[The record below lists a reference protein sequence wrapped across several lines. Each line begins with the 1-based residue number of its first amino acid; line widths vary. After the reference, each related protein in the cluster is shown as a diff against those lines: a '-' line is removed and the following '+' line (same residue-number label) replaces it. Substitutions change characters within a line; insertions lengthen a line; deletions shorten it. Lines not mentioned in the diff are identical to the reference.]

1 MTEYWVIVALIFGCT
16 SAADFCQYP
25 YECVAI
31 GYCSTWILTDYE
43 STTSCNSN
51 QHCCLNANGAWW
63 LQAGNNYQ
71 AAPTTNWQQN
81 SLLNEDTTPFA
92 TNVNYNPAVIPRNQ
106 VGNYYQNT
114 ATTQRSR
121 EPAYFTQPTPAPF
134 PRYTSQRIQTE
145 LNPPERAPVQIGSHS
160 NTPIEASLLNDLC
173 GLGNQ
178 SGPGQYP
185 WVVALFSR
193 YQYFGGGSLIAPGV
207 VLTAAHLLP
216 NKNANEIVVRA
227 GEWDMSSDWETFR
240 HEERVVK
247 KIERHEEF
255 VFGKAWNDMALLYL
269 QSPFELKAHIRTIC
283 LPRKGRSFD
292 HKRCIM
298 AGWGKPSYQDPQ
310 NSKKQKQV
318 ELPMVM
324 REECQNKLRR
334 TSMGRDFNL
343 HESLICAGG
352 ERDQD
357 ACTGD
362 GGSPL
367 FCPLENDPNRYEQAG
382 IVSFGIRCGQENVPG
397 TFTNVALFR
406 DYIDLKLAG
415 GKFDL

>member
-1 MTEYWVIVALIFGCT
+1 LYNQNPSEF
-16 SAADFCQYP
+16 FK
-25 YECVAI
+25 
-31 GYCSTWILTDYE
+31 
-43 STTSCNSN
+43 TTN
-51 QHCCLNANGAWW
+51 LW
-63 LQAGNNYQ
+63 QAGNNYQ
-71 AAPTTNWQQN
+71 ATPATNWQQN
-81 SLLNEDTTPFA
+81 ALFNQDTTPLA
-92 TNVNYNPAVIPRNQ
+92 PNVNYNPPTTPWPQ

-114 ATTQRSR
+114 ATTQRSGQ
-121 EPAYFTQPTPAPF
+121 PPYFPQPSHLPLQTNTSQRRQTQLNQPTTPKPAPF
-134 PRYTSQRIQTE
+134 RF
-145 LNPPERAPVQIGSHS
+145 GSRS

-173 GLGNQ
+173 GLGNS

-185 WVVALFSR
+185 WVVALFNR
-193 YQYFGGGSLIAPGV
+193 GEYFGGGSLIAPGV

-227 GEWDMSSDWETFR
+227 GVWDMASDWERIR

-269 QSPFELKAHIRTIC
+269 RSPFELKAHIRTIC
-283 LPRKGRSFD
+283 LPREERSFD
-292 HKRCIM
+292 HKRCVI
-298 AGWGKPSYQDPQ
+298 AGWGKPSYQDPK
-310 NSKKQKQV
+310 NSKKQKQIV
-318 ELPMVM
+318 LPMVM
-324 REECQNKLRR
+324 REDCQNKLRR
-334 TSMGRDFNL
+334 TSMGRDFKL

-397 TFTNVALFR
+397 IFTNVALFR

-415 GKFDL
+415 GKLDL